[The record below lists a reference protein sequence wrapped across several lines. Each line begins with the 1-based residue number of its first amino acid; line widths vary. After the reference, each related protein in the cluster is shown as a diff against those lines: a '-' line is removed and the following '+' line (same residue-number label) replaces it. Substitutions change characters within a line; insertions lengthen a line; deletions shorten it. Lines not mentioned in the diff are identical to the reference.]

1 MRVLVVE
8 DEESL
13 ALPLAFLLKKQ
24 GYTVDIAPD
33 GPTALELF
41 RSTNPDIILLDV
53 MLPGMSG
60 TKVCRE
66 IRKESSV
73 PVIMVTAKDSEVDKI
88 TGFELGVDDY
98 VTKPYSARELMARM
112 SAVLRRSQVSAEP
125 ATATGTTSSS
135 RHIID
140 GGRIKIDRLRRVV
153 EVDEEDVDLPNKE
166 YQLLEFLMKHMGE
179 AMERKEIIAAIWGD
193 DYVGDTKTLD
203 VHIKRLRDKL
213 EVDPKKPTVILT
225 VRGVG
230 YRFEAEAE
238 GDPFA
243 P

>member
-24 GYTVDIAPD
+24 GYSVDIAPD

-41 RSTNPDIILLDV
+41 HSTNPDIILLDV

-60 TKVCRE
+60 LKVCRE

-88 TGFELGVDDY
+88 SGFELGVDDY

-112 SAVLRRSQVSAEP
+112 NAVLRRSAISHDSP
-125 ATATGTTSSS
+125 TAGN
-135 RHIID
+135 HIID

-153 EVDEEDVDLPNKE
+153 EVDEEDIDLPNKE

-179 AMERKEIIAAIWGD
+179 AMQRKEIITAIWGG

-203 VHIKRLRDKL
+203 VHIKRLRNKL
-213 EVDPKKPTVILT
+213 ELDPKKPTVIHT

-230 YRFEAEAE
+230 YRFEAETE
-238 GDPFA
+238 VDPFA
-243 P
+243 D